1 MKSRRSGFT
10 LVEMLVV
17 VAIIGILGALILPAI
32 GRARASARRT
42 QCIANLRS
50 VAQAATAYAG
60 RNGRLPNSGTYGT
73 FRQDNRRV
81 INVNEPKHSWV
92 VDLLP
97 DLGRQ
102 DIHNA
107 WTFNARN
114 NTGSEIEND
123 NTDDPYLTN
132 HVNFSIANNTNPG
145 FPDTGG
151 IKGRDLLGSSVNP
164 DDQDNAALTQ
174 RALQIGVCPNDDT
187 SLNMNGGWSYV
198 CNSGYGEYL
207 MDRIPNGSWD
217 LNPPVNHW
225 WRTLRGW
232 GQNSPLANAN
242 VAKKMG
248 VFWPGSRKRNAA
260 DDTQVTLELISSADG
275 LSSTIMFSE
284 NLHAGYLAGGATS
297 GTDNLGHG
305 DFTWAHPFTL
315 ATGFVAS
322 TYDICPNSMPGDD
335 CYDPQGGS
343 LNYGQA
349 NAPGAHGQINRTTNG
364 TNEGISPFP
373 SSYHTGGVV
382 ISMCDGSARFLSE
395 TVDGAV
401 YAKLITPLGSKLP
414 KFPNNPTNPGLWQ
427 SPVSE
432 GDF

>member
-1 MKSRRSGFT
+1 
-10 LVEMLVV
+10 
-17 VAIIGILGALILPAI
+17 
-32 GRARASARRT
+32 
-42 QCIANLRS
+42 NLRS
-50 VAQAATAYAG
+50 VAQAATAFAG

-73 FRQDNRRV
+73 GRVGGRRY
-81 INVNEPKHSWV
+81 INTNEPKHSWV

-102 DIHNA
+102 DIHDA
-107 WTFNARN
+107 WTFVARN
-114 NTGSEIEND
+114 NAGVDVEND
-123 NTDDPYLTN
+123 NAEDPYISN
-132 HVNFSIANNTNPG
+132 HVNFSIANQSNGG

-164 DDQDNAALTQ
+164 DDQDNAALSL
-174 RALQIGVCPNDDT
+174 RALQIGICPNDDT

-207 MDRIPNGSWD
+207 KDRIPNGTREI
-217 LNPPVNHW
+217 NPAVNHW
-225 WRTLRGW
+225 FYPGRKWLPNVSNLQETRN
-232 GQNSPLANAN
+232 QN

-248 VFWPGSRKRNAA
+248 VFWPGSLKRNAV

-305 DFTWAHPFTL
+305 DFTWAHPWTL

-322 TYDICPNSMPGDD
+322 TYDICPNSLSGDE
-335 CYDPQGGS
+335 CFNPAVGT
-343 LNYGQA
+343 LNYGLA
-349 NAPGAHGQINRTTNG
+349 NTPGGHGQINRTTIS

-382 ISMCDGSARFLSE
+382 ISMCDGSARFLAE
-395 TVDGAV
+395 DVDGAV
-401 YAKLITPLGSKLP
+401 YAKLITPQGGKLP
-414 KFPNNPTNPGLWQ
+414 KFNATNTGLWQ

-432 GDF
+432 ADF

>member
-32 GRARASARRT
+32 GRARESARRT
-42 QCIANLRS
+42 QCIANMRS
-50 VAQAATAYAG
+50 MAQAAGAFAG
-60 RNGRLPNSGTYGT
+60 RNGRLPNSGTFGVKT
-73 FRQDNRRV
+73 DGRRF
-81 INVNEPKHSWV
+81 INLNEPKHSWV

-102 DIHNA
+102 DIHDA
-107 WTFNARN
+107 WRFIDP
-114 NTGSEIEND
+114 SESDID
-123 NTDDPYLTN
+123 DDPEKIN
-132 HVNFSIANNTNPG
+132 HVNWSIPNNTNPG
-145 FPDTGG
+145 FPDVGG
-151 IKGRDLLGSSVNP
+151 IKGAAFLGSAVNP

-174 RALQIGVCPNDDT
+174 RALQIGICPNDDT

-207 MDRIPNGSWD
+207 KDRIPQWD
-217 LNPPVNHW
+217 ETLNPPVNHW
-225 WRTLRGW
+225 WLTQRGW
-232 GQNSPLANAN
+232 GQNSVNKNRN

-248 VFWPGSRKRNAA
+248 VFWPGSRKRNAV
-260 DDTQVTLELISSADG
+260 DDTQVTLELIAAADG
-275 LSSTIMFSE
+275 LSNTIMFSE
-284 NLHAGYLAGGATS
+284 NLHAGYLAGGATPDTS
-297 GTDNLGHG
+297 NLGHG
-305 DFTWAHPFTL
+305 DFNWAHPFTL

-335 CYDPQGGS
+335 CYDPVGGS
-343 LNYGQA
+343 LNYGLA
-349 NAPGAHGQINRTTNG
+349 NVPGSNGQINRTTVN

-373 SSYHTGGVV
+373 SAYHTGGVV
-382 ISMCDGSARFLSE
+382 IAMCDGSARFLSE

-401 YAKLITPLGSKLP
+401 YAKLITPQGSKLP
-414 KFPNNPTNPGLWQ
+414 KFPGNATNPGLWQ

-432 GDF
+432 ADF